1 MLVPGAGFVERNS
14 ELVRQRC
21 QPREHVA
28 DLVHLLVTR
37 PLARGLRQLPD
48 FLGEPRHCGS
58 QAPCPVT
65 RAVGRL
71 HLPLQLAEL
80 GHGAPLVSVDS
91 VRKRSAIR
99 WRACREGVVVK
110 AWRVHRYGAPSEVL
124 RIDEVDEPT
133 PADGELKIRVT
144 SVTLNF
150 NDLDG
155 IHGRYKTVP
164 RPVPY
169 IPGMEVLGI
178 VEACGAGAD
187 AWLGRRVVAI
197 PSGAF
202 GGYAEYVVAPVSM
215 AFEMPPEMPE
225 SEAAAI
231 FMPFHLAWLALYE
244 RARIQPGE
252 TLLVHAGA
260 GGAGSAALQLGVHA
274 GARVFATAGSSEK
287 TKLCLDLGAEL
298 AINYRDTDFA
308 DAVLDATDGRGVD
321 VAFDAVSGDVTLKTF
336 RCMAFNGRH
345 ILAGFASGI
354 EQEDEGLVPRP
365 VLFGNF
371 SLVGVCHAYVDD
383 PVVFKRLSG
392 FNFPSHLDGEQ
403 LHAELLELF
412 AAGTLRAI
420 VGQEVPF
427 LDLPAALEAIEQRR
441 TVGRT
446 VVRLP

>member
-1 MLVPGAGFVERNS
+1 MLDDVDVP
-14 ELVRQRC
+14 
-21 QPREHVA
+21 
-28 DLVHLLVTR
+28 
-37 PLARGLRQLPD
+37 
-48 FLGEPRHCGS
+48 EP
-58 QAPCPVT
+58 A
-65 RAVGRL
+65 A
-71 HLPLQLAEL
+71 
-80 GHGAPLVSVDS
+80 
-91 VRKRSAIR
+91 
-99 WRACREGVVVK
+99 
-110 AWRVHRYGAPSEVL
+110 
-124 RIDEVDEPT
+124 
-133 PADGELKIRVT
+133 GELKIRVT

-178 VEACGAGAD
+178 VDGAGAG
-187 AWLGRRVVAI
+187 AEGWLGRRVVAI

-202 GGYAEYVVAPVSM
+202 GGYAEYVVAPAAM
-215 AFEMPPEMPE
+215 AFEMPLEMSE

-244 RARIQPGE
+244 RARIQAGE

-274 GARVFATAGSSEK
+274 GARVFATAGTFEK
-287 TKLCLDLGAEL
+287 TELCRALGAEL
-298 AINYRDTDFA
+298 AINYHEADFA
-308 DAVLDATDGRGVD
+308 QVVLDATDGRGVD

-392 FNFPSHLDGEQ
+392 FNFPSHHDGER
-403 LHAELLELF
+403 LHHELLALF
-412 AAGTLRAI
+412 AAGKLRAV

-427 LDLPAALEAIEQRR
+427 SELPAALDAMERR
-441 TVGRT
+441 QTVGRT
-446 VVRLP
+446 VIRVR

>member
-1 MLVPGAGFVERNS
+1 MMGHPDAG
-14 ELVRQRC
+14 
-21 QPREHVA
+21 
-28 DLVHLLVTR
+28 
-37 PLARGLRQLPD
+37 
-48 FLGEPRHCGS
+48 
-58 QAPCPVT
+58 
-65 RAVGRL
+65 
-71 HLPLQLAEL
+71 
-80 GHGAPLVSVDS
+80 GHG
-91 VRKRSAIR
+91 
-99 WRACREGVVVK
+99 VK
-110 AWRVHRYGAPSEVL
+110 AWRVHQYGVPSEVL
-124 RIDEVDEPT
+124 QLDEVDEPT
-133 PADGELKIRVT
+133 TGEGELKIRVT

-178 VEACGAGAD
+178 VEDSAAGSE
-187 AWLGRRVVAI
+187 AWIGRRVVAI

-215 AFEMPPEMPE
+215 TFEMPTEMPE
-225 SEAAAI
+225 AEAAAI

-244 RARIQPGE
+244 RARVLPGE

-274 GARVFATAGSSEK
+274 GARVFATAGSPEK

-298 AINYRDTDFA
+298 AINYRETDFVE
-308 DAVLDATDGRGVD
+308 AVLDATEGRGVD
-321 VAFDAVSGDVTLKTF
+321 VAFDAVSGDVTLQTF
-336 RCMAFNGRH
+336 KCMAFNGRH
-345 ILAGFASGI
+345 VLAGFASGI

-383 PVVFKRLSG
+383 PVVFKRLTG
-392 FNFPSHLDGEQ
+392 FNFPAHRDGEQ
-403 LHAELLELF
+403 LHAELMALF
-412 AAGTLRAI
+412 AAGKLRPI

-427 LDLPAALEAIEQRR
+427 PDLPAALDAMEQRL

-446 VVRLP
+446 VVRL

>member
-1 MLVPGAGFVERNS
+1 M
-14 ELVRQRC
+14 
-21 QPREHVA
+21 
-28 DLVHLLVTR
+28 
-37 PLARGLRQLPD
+37 
-48 FLGEPRHCGS
+48 
-58 QAPCPVT
+58 
-65 RAVGRL
+65 
-71 HLPLQLAEL
+71 
-80 GHGAPLVSVDS
+80 
-91 VRKRSAIR
+91 
-99 WRACREGVVVK
+99 K
-110 AWRVHRYGAPSEVL
+110 AWRVHEYGAPLEAL
-124 RIDEVDEPT
+124 KLDEVDA
-133 PADGELKIRVT
+133 PAPGEGEVKIRVT

-169 IPGMEVLGI
+169 IPGMEVLGV
-178 VEACGAGAD
+178 VEECGTGAGS
-187 AWLGRRVVAI
+187 WLGHRVVAI

-202 GGYAEYVVAPVSM
+202 GGYAEYVVAPTSM
-215 AFEMPPEMPE
+215 AFDMPDDMPE
-225 SEAAAI
+225 PEAAAI

-244 RARIQPGE
+244 RARLQPGE

-274 GARVFATAGSSEK
+274 GARVFATAGSAEK
-287 TKLCLDLGAEL
+287 TKLCRDLGAEL
-298 AINYRDTDFA
+298 AINYREVDFA
-308 DAVLDATDGRGVD
+308 EAVLDATDGRGVD

-336 RCMAFNGRH
+336 GCMAFNGRH

-383 PVVFKRLSG
+383 PVVFKRMTG
-392 FNFPSHLDGEQ
+392 FNFPAHHDGER
-403 LHAELLELF
+403 LHAELLALF
-412 AAGTLRAI
+412 AAGHLRAI

-427 LDLPAALEAIEQRR
+427 AELPAALDAMEQRR

-446 VVRLP
+446 VVRLS

>member
-1 MLVPGAGFVERNS
+1 MKAW
-14 ELVRQRC
+14 
-21 QPREHVA
+21 
-28 DLVHLLVTR
+28 
-37 PLARGLRQLPD
+37 
-48 FLGEPRHCGS
+48 
-58 QAPCPVT
+58 
-65 RAVGRL
+65 RAHR
-71 HLPLQLAEL
+71 
-80 GHGAPLVSVDS
+80 HGAPGD
-91 VRKRSAIR
+91 
-99 WRACREGVVVK
+99 
-110 AWRVHRYGAPSEVL
+110 VL
-124 RIDEVDEPT
+124 TLDDVDEPS
-133 PADGELKIRVT
+133 PGAGELKIRVT

-169 IPGMEVLGI
+169 IPGMEVLGV
-178 VEACGAGAD
+178 VEECGPGAD
-187 AWLGRRVVAI
+187 AWLAKRVVAI

-202 GGYAEYVVAPVSM
+202 GGYAEYVVAPAAM

-225 SEAAAI
+225 PQAAAI

-260 GGAGSAALQLGVHA
+260 GGVGSAAIQLGVHA
-274 GARVFATAGSSEK
+274 GARVFATAGTAEK
-287 TKLCLDLGAEL
+287 TDLCLDLGAEL
-298 AINYRDTDFA
+298 AINYRDADFA
-308 DAVLDATDGRGVD
+308 EAVLEATAGRGVD
-321 VAFDAVSGDVTLKTF
+321 VAFDAVSGDVTLRTF

-383 PVVFKRLSG
+383 PVVFKRLTG
-392 FNFPSHLDGEQ
+392 FNFPAHHDGDR
-403 LHAELLELF
+403 LHSELLALF
-412 AAGTLRAI
+412 AAGRLRAV
-420 VGQEVPF
+420 VGQHVPF
-427 LDLPAALEAIEQRR
+427 LELPAALDAMEQRR

-446 VVRLP
+446 VVALP

>member
-1 MLVPGAGFVERNS
+1 MPNTTVM
-14 ELVRQRC
+14 
-21 QPREHVA
+21 
-28 DLVHLLVTR
+28 
-37 PLARGLRQLPD
+37 
-48 FLGEPRHCGS
+48 
-58 QAPCPVT
+58 
-65 RAVGRL
+65 
-71 HLPLQLAEL
+71 
-80 GHGAPLVSVDS
+80 
-91 VRKRSAIR
+91 
-99 WRACREGVVVK
+99 K
-110 AWRVHRYGAPSEVL
+110 AWRVHEYGPPRDALHLDDVEV
-124 RIDEVDEPT
+124 PT
-133 PADGELKIRVT
+133 PGDGELKIRVT

-178 VEACGAGAD
+178 VDDCGPGAES
-187 AWLGRRVVAI
+187 WLGRRVVAI

-202 GGYAEYVVAPVSM
+202 GGYAEYVVAPASM
-215 AFEMPPEMPE
+215 AFEMPTEMPE
-225 SEAAAI
+225 AEAAAI

-244 RARIQPGE
+244 RARVQPGE

-274 GARVFATAGSSEK
+274 GARVFATAGSPEK
-287 TKLCLDLGAEL
+287 TKLCLELGAEL
-298 AINYRDTDFA
+298 AINYRETDFVE
-308 DAVLDATDGRGVD
+308 AVLEATEGRGVD
-321 VAFDAVSGDVTLKTF
+321 VAFDAVSGDVTLQAF

-392 FNFPSHLDGEQ
+392 FNFPSHEDGEQ
-403 LHAELLELF
+403 LHAELLALF
-412 AAGTLRAI
+412 AVGKLRPI
-420 VGQEVPF
+420 VGRQVPF
-427 LDLPAALEAIEQRR
+427 LELPAALEAMEQRQ

-446 VVRLP
+446 VVGLS